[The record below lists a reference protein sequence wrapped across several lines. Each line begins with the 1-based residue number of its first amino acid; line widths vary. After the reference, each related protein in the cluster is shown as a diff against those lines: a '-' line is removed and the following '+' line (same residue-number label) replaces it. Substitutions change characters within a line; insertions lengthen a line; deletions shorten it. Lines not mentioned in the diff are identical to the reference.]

1 MAFSVVTMGFT
12 GLIFGAIA
20 AAWLVYLV
28 PYFLRHRADDLVDGL
43 DQVEQVMPVTIV
55 QHGMSLAEV
64 VPAGVEISTPLTR
77 RAKLREL
84 RLLDAQAAQRRR
96 RVLIFLLVVQLLVAG
111 LAAFGIGEWWAALI
125 PFGLI
130 VAFLAVARF
139 SVRAMRAD
147 LDRRAEEIRA
157 GGEEETTA
165 LSLDAVDDAT
175 HEHSIELSLPVQPVG
190 SLWDPIPITRP
201 TYVSAP
207 LAPRTVRTIDLSAPV
222 PPAAATPVT
231 ADPIEEPAAA
241 SEPTQEIRQEDAG

>member
-1 MAFSVVTMGFT
+1 MGFT

-55 QHGMSLAEV
+55 QHGMSLADAI
-64 VPAGVEISTPLTR
+64 PAGVEISTPLTR
-77 RAKLREL
+77 RARLREL
-84 RLLDAQAAQRRR
+84 TLLDAQAAQRRR

-111 LAAFGIGEWWAALI
+111 LAVFGIGAWWAALI

-130 VAFLAVARF
+130 VAFLMVARF

-147 LDRRAEEIRA
+147 LDRRAAEIRA

-165 LSLDAVDDAT
+165 LSLGDVDDST

-190 SLWDPIPITRP
+190 SLWDPVPITRP
-201 TYVSAP
+201 TYVSTP

-222 PPAAATPVT
+222 SPAEATPVT
-231 ADPIEEPAAA
+231 ADPITEAAGD
-241 SEPTQEIRQEDAG
+241 EVTQEISQEDVG

>member
-1 MAFSVVTMGFT
+1 MGFT

-55 QHGMSLAEV
+55 QHGMSLADAI
-64 VPAGVEISTPLTR
+64 PAGVEISTPLTR

-84 RLLDAQAAQRRR
+84 KLLDAQAAQRRR
-96 RVLIFLLVVQLLVAG
+96 RVLIFLLVVQLAVAG
-111 LAAFGIGEWWAALI
+111 LAVFGIGAWWAALI

-130 VAFLAVARF
+130 VAFLMVARF

-147 LDRRAEEIRA
+147 LDRRAVEIRA
-157 GGEEETTA
+157 GSEEETTA
-165 LSLDAVDDAT
+165 LSLDDLDDST

-201 TYVSAP
+201 TYVSTP

-222 PPAAATPVT
+222 PADAATPVT
-231 ADPIEEPAAA
+231 ADPIGEEPADEA
-241 SEPTQEIRQEDAG
+241 TQEISQEDAG

>member
-1 MAFSVVTMGFT
+1 MGFT

-28 PYFLRHRADDLVDGL
+28 PYFLRHRSDDLVDGL

-55 QHGMSLAEV
+55 QHGMSLADA

-84 RLLDAQAAQRRR
+84 KLLDAQAAQRRR
-96 RVLIFLLVVQLLVAG
+96 RVLIFLLVVQLVVAG
-111 LAAFGIGEWWAALI
+111 LAGFGIGAWWAALI

-130 VAFLAVARF
+130 VAFLMVARF
-139 SVRAMRAD
+139 SVRAMRTD
-147 LDRRAEEIRA
+147 LDRRAVEIRA

-165 LSLDAVDDAT
+165 LSLDELDDSS

-190 SLWDPIPITRP
+190 SLWDPVPITRP
-201 TYVSAP
+201 TYVSTP

-222 PPAAATPVT
+222 AATSATPVT
-231 ADPIEEPAAA
+231 ADPISEESAT
-241 SEPTQEIRQEDAG
+241 ETTQPISQEDVG

>member
-1 MAFSVVTMGFT
+1 MGFT

-28 PYFLRHRADDLVDGL
+28 PYFLRHRADDLVDGV
-43 DQVEQVMPVTIV
+43 DQVDQVMPVTIV
-55 QHGMSLAEV
+55 QHGMSLADA
-64 VPAGVEISTPLTR
+64 VPSGVDVSTPLTR

-96 RVLIFLLVVQLLVAG
+96 RVLIFLLVVQLIVAG
-111 LAAFGIGEWWAALI
+111 LAAFGIGAWWVALI

-130 VAFLAVARF
+130 VAFLVIARF

-147 LDRRAEEIRA
+147 LDRRAEAIRTGA
-157 GGEEETTA
+157 DEETTA
-165 LSLDAVDDAT
+165 LSLDELGDST

-201 TYVSAP
+201 TYVSTP

-222 PPAAATPVT
+222 AAAPSTPVT
-231 ADPIEEPAAA
+231 ADPIATESAD
-241 SEPTQEIRQEDAG
+241 EPTQAVREEDAG

>member
-1 MAFSVVTMGFT
+1 MGFT

-28 PYFLRHRADDLVDGL
+28 PYFLRHRADDLVDGV
-43 DQVEQVMPVTIV
+43 DQVDQVMPVTIV
-55 QHGMSLAEV
+55 QHGMSLADA
-64 VPAGVEISTPLTR
+64 VPSGVDVSTPLTR

-96 RVLIFLLVVQLLVAG
+96 RVLIFLLVVQLIVAG
-111 LAAFGIGEWWAALI
+111 LAAFGIGAWWVALI

-130 VAFLAVARF
+130 VAFLVIARF

-147 LDRRAEEIRA
+147 LDRRAEAIRTGA
-157 GGEEETTA
+157 DEETTA
-165 LSLDAVDDAT
+165 LSLGELDDST

-201 TYVSAP
+201 TYVSTP

-222 PPAAATPVT
+222 AAAPSTPVT
-231 ADPIEEPAAA
+231 ADPITTESAD
-241 SEPTQEIRQEDAG
+241 EPTQAIREEDAG

>member
-1 MAFSVVTMGFT
+1 MGFT

-55 QHGMSLAEV
+55 QHGMSLAEAI
-64 VPAGVEISTPLTR
+64 PSGVEISTPLTR

-84 RLLDAQAAQRRR
+84 KLLDAQAAQRRR
-96 RVLIFLLVVQLLVAG
+96 RVLIFLLVVQLVVAG
-111 LAAFGIGEWWAALI
+111 LAAFGIGAWWAALI

-130 VAFLAVARF
+130 VAFLMVARF

-147 LDRRAEEIRA
+147 LDRRAVEIRA
-157 GGEEETTA
+157 GSEEETTA
-165 LSLDAVDDAT
+165 LSLDDLDDST

-201 TYVSAP
+201 TYVSTP

-222 PPAAATPVT
+222 PAAAATPVT
-231 ADPIEEPAAA
+231 ADPISEASAEEA
-241 SEPTQEIRQEDAG
+241 TQEISQEDVG